1 MYNCNKCDVV
11 ALQQKKI
18 EQLLLIIKHL
28 EEENKKLKN
37 K

>member
-1 MYNCNKCDVV
+1 MYSCAKCEIV

-18 EQLLLIIKHL
+18 EQLLLLIKRL

>member
-1 MYNCNKCDVV
+1 MYSCAKCETV

-18 EQLLLIIKHL
+18 EQLLLMIKHL

>member
-1 MYNCNKCDVV
+1 MYNCSTCEVV
-11 ALQQKKI
+11 KLQQKKI
-18 EQLLLIIKHL
+18 EQLLLMIKHL